1 MISSLNG
8 RLIYTDAASA
18 VVECGGV
25 GLKCSVTS
33 NTLSKLPRIGE
44 NVFLYTVMTV
54 KEDAI
59 SLYGFLSVEEI
70 ETFKMLTSVS
80 GIGPKT
86 ALAVLSEFTPERIT
100 LLILSG
106 DAKGLTTVSGL
117 GLKSAQRIILELK
130 DKFGKSTDLRG
141 ADLSSP
147 VATSQMSNAKEA
159 MAALVSLGFSN
170 SDALSAVGALDPSL
184 DTQQLIKLALK
195 QLSKR

>member
-8 RLIYTDAASA
+8 KLIYTDAASA

-25 GLKCSVTS
+25 GLKCLVTS
-33 NTLSKLPRIGE
+33 NTLSKLPAVGQD
-44 NVFLYTVMTV
+44 VFLNTFMSV
-54 KEDAI
+54 KEDSI
-59 SLYGFLSVEEI
+59 SLFGFLTAQELEM
-70 ETFKMLTSVS
+70 FKNLTSVS

-86 ALAVLSEFTPERIT
+86 ALAILSEFTPDRIT

-106 DAKGLTTVSGL
+106 DAKGLSSVSGL
-117 GLKSAQRIILELK
+117 GPKSAQRIILELK

-141 ADLSSP
+141 ANLSAPAQNGELSS
-147 VATSQMSNAKEA
+147 VKEA
-159 MAALVSLGFSN
+159 VAALVSLGFS
-170 SDALSAVGALDPSL
+170 SSEAFSAVSVLDQSL

>member
-8 RLIYTDAASA
+8 RLIYTDASSA

-25 GLKCSVTS
+25 GLKCLVTG

-44 NVFLYTVMTV
+44 NVFLHTVMTV

-106 DAKGLTTVSGL
+106 DAKGLTAVSGL

-147 VATSQMSNAKEA
+147 VGTSQMSNVKEA

-170 SDALSAVGALDPSL
+170 SDAMSAVSSLDPSL

>member
-147 VATSQMSNAKEA
+147 VGTSQMSNIKEA

-170 SDALSAVGALDPSL
+170 SDAMSAVSSLDPSL

>member
-147 VATSQMSNAKEA
+147 VATSQMSNIKEA

-170 SDALSAVGALDPSL
+170 SDAMSAVSSLDPSL

>member
-141 ADLSSP
+141 ADLSSS